1 MSQEWLTGQMIAP
14 TPDPGVPAAGRSD
27 NQTMQTPP
35 ATPAALM
42 DDDQI
47 AALQSLL
54 DRVPAPL
61 EPLDVM
67 ALDGYLCGVILQPG
81 KVEMA
86 RWMAHVAD
94 IDGRPLP
101 ADFPS
106 AELHAGVLRRHAEL
120 VHAIDKRLWFDPWIF
135 PIDDEAS
142 PTETV
147 LPWVAGFATALDL
160 FPALSD
166 LDAPDLVEPLALLYL
181 HFDPQDLEDA
191 DALLAVIETLEP
203 PPDLAEA
210 VQDIV
215 RAQMLIADISRP
227 LAAAQRPAPRP
238 RTGTRPKRR

>member
-1 MSQEWLTGQMIAP
+1 
-14 TPDPGVPAAGRSD
+14 
-27 NQTMQTPP
+27 MQTPTAAP
-35 ATPAALM
+35 KALM
-42 DDDQI
+42 DDDEI

-54 DRVPAPL
+54 DSVPEPL

-67 ALDGYLCGVILQPG
+67 ALDGYLCGVILQP
-81 KVEMA
+81 KPLPME

-94 IDGRPLP
+94 IDGRALP
-101 ADFPS
+101 AGFPA
-106 AELHAGVLRRHAEL
+106 AELRQLVQRRHAEL
-120 VHAIDKRLWFDPWIF
+120 MHAIDKRLWFDPWIF
-135 PIDDEAS
+135 PIDEDAS

-160 FPALSD
+160 FPELAD
-166 LDAPDLVEPLALLYL
+166 LDAPALVEPLALLYM

-203 PPDLAEA
+203 PPDLGEA

-227 LAAAQRPAPRP
+227 LPAAARPAAKARP
-238 RTGTRPKRR
+238 NARPKRR